1 MKNVKMGG
9 SLKNSIFRGRG
20 RKKAIFRGNCLKRRG
35 LGQFTNLMG
44 ALAKKNGVGVVIL
57 KCTLC
62 LYLANLLYAIEVD
75 NSTRDKVSSNFN

>member
-9 SLKNSIFRGRG
+9 SLKNSIFKGRG

-44 ALAKKNGVGVVIL
+44 ALAKKNGVGGGGVNTQMHTMSIFSKSFV
-57 KCTLC
+57 C
-62 LYLANLLYAIEVD
+62 Y
-75 NSTRDKVSSNFN
+75 